1 MFAII
6 HDDYGNI
13 YEAEVVSKGHKTRQE
28 AIDKMRELF
37 DADCKEY
44 GLDDNDINHYIN
56 ESRYEYGYAFT
67 PRGIE
72 DAAYRIIEV

>member
-13 YEAEVVSKGHKTRQE
+13 YNAEVVSKGHETMQE
-28 AIDKMRELF
+28 AIDEMRALF
-37 DADCKEY
+37 DDDCEEY
-44 GLDDNDINHYIN
+44 DLDDDDINYYLN

-72 DAAYRIIEV
+72 DAAYRIIEI